1 MTVTRRLPRRLTSM
15 PLPMPLRPRAGC
27 SPAFLL
33 ATACRAVA
41 AWPRQ
46 ALAPVAAVAMT
57 LAGAS
62 EPLSPAPTG
71 VTTTVAG
78 IVSYTRWP
86 TESPTIRLCTL
97 GRGVAVDALLAAD
110 GLGAAPRPL
119 AARPAGREADLAGEC
134 DVVYVGQLDAAAIR
148 DALKS
153 LAGRQVLLIGEGAD
167 FCSDGGM
174 FCLLPGAGAVRFNV
188 NLDAV
193 ARSGLRVNPLVLRL
207 GRGTALAGGGS

>member
-1 MTVTRRLPRRLTSM
+1 M
-15 PLPMPLRPRAGC
+15 PQPSHAGC
-27 SPAFLL
+27 PPASRL
-33 ATACRAVA
+33 AATCRAVA

-46 ALAPVAAVAMT
+46 VLVAVAAVAMT
-57 LAGAS
+57 VAGAS
-62 EPLSPAPTG
+62 EPLSPAPAG
-71 VTTTVAG
+71 VTAAVAG

-86 TESPTIRLCTL
+86 AESPTIRLCTL

-119 AARPAGREADLAGEC
+119 AARPAGREVNLAGEC
-134 DVVYVGQLDAAAIR
+134 DVVYVGHLGAAAIR
-148 DALKS
+148 DVLKP
-153 LAGRQVLLIGEGAD
+153 LAGHPVLLIGEGAD

-207 GRGTALAGGGS
+207 GRGTALAGAGS